1 MSDQHGVGVG
11 EALEHANLPT
21 LIMCLYHLTGDPA
34 WLRPP
39 YAPSRTKGVEH
50 HDGGGLP
57 RHVQVEVREAAAR
70 LLLEGV
76 GVEGASVGRPDPVT
90 AARMLSVCM
99 GDEIPFEYGDF
110 VSYEI
115 ETYLATAGAQTAS
128 PPDRGSLLHGAEDR
142 SALIVGAGISG
153 IAAAVELKRRGIP
166 FTVLERRGGVGGTWL
181 DNDYPGA
188 GVDTPSHLYSFSYAR
203 WPWSRY
209 YAKRAEV
216 LGYLE
221 SVVDRFDLREHIIF
235 DADVSRARYISREGR
250 WNIDFTQP
258 GSPCARRTAR
268 FLIFSIGQLNRP
280 KVPQLDGMDD
290 FSGTSFHSA
299 QWPRDYDVTGKR
311 VAVVGSGASAMQVVP
326 NIQERAEHVTVLQRS
341 APWVAPADGYG
352 KALSD
357 EKAWLFANVPFYDV
371 WYRLRQA
378 WLFYDKTYPSLALD
392 RDFAASTGGASAN
405 SVNAA
410 HRRHFEDYIRK
421 QLHGDQA
428 LFDQV
433 VPDYPPFAKRMLLDN
448 GWYSSLRMPH
458 VDLVTEGV
466 ASLYR
471 DGVVTAT
478 GKRVRVDTVVFTT
491 GFETIDLFREIE
503 VSGAQG
509 QRLSEVW
516 GSEDPRAYLGVT
528 APGFPN
534 MFVMY
539 GPNTNIGGGGWV
551 TIAEAQSS
559 YISTLI
565 GATLE
570 RGADTIEVD
579 STTFAEFNSRLD
591 KELGELLWSVEGV
604 PSWYRNAQGHVVAA
618 WPWRF
623 IDYWREMIEPDLGA
637 FVFGSRE
644 MNRP

>member
-1 MSDQHGVGVG
+1 
-11 EALEHANLPT
+11 
-21 LIMCLYHLTGDPA
+21 
-34 WLRPP
+34 
-39 YAPSRTKGVEH
+39 
-50 HDGGGLP
+50 
-57 RHVQVEVREAAAR
+57 
-70 LLLEGV
+70 
-76 GVEGASVGRPDPVT
+76 
-90 AARMLSVCM
+90 
-99 GDEIPFEYGDF
+99 
-110 VSYEI
+110 
-115 ETYLATAGAQTAS
+115 
-128 PPDRGSLLHGAEDR
+128 
-142 SALIVGAGISG
+142 
-153 IAAAVELKRRGIP
+153 
-166 FTVLERRGGVGGTWL
+166 
-181 DNDYPGA
+181 
-188 GVDTPSHLYSFSYAR
+188 
-203 WPWSRY
+203 
-209 YAKRAEV
+209 
-216 LGYLE
+216 
-221 SVVDRFDLREHIIF
+221 
-235 DADVSRARYISREGR
+235 
-250 WNIDFTQP
+250 
-258 GSPCARRTAR
+258 
-268 FLIFSIGQLNRP
+268 
-280 KVPQLDGMDD
+280 
-290 FSGTSFHSA
+290 
-299 QWPRDYDVTGKR
+299 
-311 VAVVGSGASAMQVVP
+311 
-326 NIQERAEHVTVLQRS
+326 
-341 APWVAPADGYG
+341 
-352 KALSD
+352 
-357 EKAWLFANVPFYDV
+357 
-371 WYRLRQA
+371 
-378 WLFYDKTYPSLALD
+378 
-392 RDFAASTGGASAN
+392 
-405 SVNAA
+405 
-410 HRRHFEDYIRK
+410 
-421 QLHGDQA
+421 
-428 LFDQV
+428 

-471 DGVVTAT
+471 DGVGTAT